1 MVQKV
6 VSKLTEGIFQVN
18 ICKYLTNW
26 VDVWRSS
33 PQLVKYL
40 QIFTWN
46 MPSVSLDTTFC
57 TISLEKFEES
67 VNRRRIDN
75 TIKEQTMI
83 YKTLHWK
90 LKIEHHEPSKT
101 VGLRCSRKVNSH
113 NICTLSVNKTFIWNR
128 CETGK
133 KTRRT
138 SFFFLFLKLVEI
150 NYIFVDNVCILSIY
164 ITTKSQYLTG
174 SNAVGTA
181 YFSGAS
187 ESFGFYWGSCCSIF
201 SFLCSVL

>member
-1 MVQKV
+1 MFVVCDHSPKYSLSGTWFMLSNEKKLYQYKRDRDSWHHGNLLEWRLFLIFSGKV
-6 VSKLTEGIFQVN
+6 AVVLDFLT
-18 ICKYLTNW
+18 
-26 VDVWRSS
+26 
-33 PQLVKYL
+33 L
-40 QIFTWN
+40 Q
-46 MPSVSLDTTFC
+46 D
-57 TISLEKFEES
+57 K
-67 VNRRRIDN
+67 
-75 TIKEQTMI
+75 
-83 YKTLHWK
+83 
-90 LKIEHHEPSKT
+90 
-101 VGLRCSRKVNSH
+101 H

-174 SNAVGTA
+174 SNAVGTD

-201 SFLCSVL
+201 SFLCCVL